1 MSFNLFRHDTKL
13 NRKLW
18 DYYRDITVLIFIITV
33 VDPGTQGFAC
43 PVFLLYFC
51 KKTFYAYILRGFCLV
66 YFLQTSQV

>member
-33 VDPGTQGFAC
+33 VDPLYPGKQNL
-43 PVFLLYFC
+43 FLPL
-51 KKTFYAYILRGFCLV
+51 
-66 YFLQTSQV
+66 S